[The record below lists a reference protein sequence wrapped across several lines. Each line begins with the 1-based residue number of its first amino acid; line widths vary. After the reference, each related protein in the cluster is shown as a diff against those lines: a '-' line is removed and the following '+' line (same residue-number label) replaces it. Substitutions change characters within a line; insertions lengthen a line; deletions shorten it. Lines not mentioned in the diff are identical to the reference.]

1 MSLRRLARAVGDSDN
16 RGIGGS
22 QRNALIRIHQ
32 VGNLRIV
39 GARQVDG
46 RKAIIS
52 QDRREQRLHAGTG
65 FAGQVSAGPEGYS
78 PRVFCFRVKLCKDPG
93 DRFLEFR

>member
-1 MSLRRLARAVGDSDN
+1 VSPALETDLAVGRLRISYQLDTVAGGGTLFGGSDN

-22 QRNALIRIHQ
+22 QRKALIRIHQ
-32 VGNLRIV
+32 VGNLRIA

-46 RKAIIS
+46 RKVTIS

-65 FAGQVSAGPEGYS
+65 FAGQESSRPQ
-78 PRVFCFRVKLCKDPG
+78 R
-93 DRFLEFR
+93 